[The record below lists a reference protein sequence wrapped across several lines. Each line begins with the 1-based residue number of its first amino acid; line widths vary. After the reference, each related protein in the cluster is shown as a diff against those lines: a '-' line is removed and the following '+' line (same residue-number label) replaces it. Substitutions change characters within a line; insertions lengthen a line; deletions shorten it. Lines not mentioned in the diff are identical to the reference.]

1 MITDTELKLKAY
13 DVLRKKLNLVD
24 VERFISIIQRE
35 KFDYTKWRENL
46 FEDMSLDELSDKAMK
61 YYNEQNPPSK
71 NCLYKFLYIYWYKI
85 KSIC

>member
-13 DVLRKKLNLVD
+13 DVLREKLNLVD

-61 YYNEQNPPSK
+61 YYNKQNPPTK
-71 NCLYKFLYIYWYKI
+71 KTTKI
-85 KSIC
+85 KSIKKTK

>member
-35 KFDYTKWRENL
+35 KFDYIKWRENL

-71 NCLYKFLYIYWYKI
+71 KKTTVKKI
-85 KSIC
+85 KKTK